1 MLSTVC
7 LLSLQEWNLSWK
19 LFHKKT
25 EKPKNKFAT
34 EDLDHFLQEKKTFYF
49 YFYFCKE
56 EEKPQSAL
64 VGTYVSA
71 KPTNL
76 IKFFEKQIKTK
87 KTGKYYRTFP
97 NTKFYYFSLL
107 WIMVSL
113 LGQNFGL
120 NREIFAKTSIE

>member
-49 YFYFCKE
+49 YFCKE

-64 VGTYVSA
+64 VGTNQQIWLNFS
-71 KPTNL
+71 KNKSNQKNPENSIENL
-76 IKFFEKQIKTK
+76 PI
-87 KTGKYYRTFP
+87 
-97 NTKFYYFSLL
+97 
-107 WIMVSL
+107 
-113 LGQNFGL
+113 QNFI
-120 NREIFAKTSIE
+120 IFPYDELW